1 MKKIIFAVASVLMVA
16 VIAVCIFIQE
26 RELMNSVYFTVRADG
41 EATQS
46 VNLYH
51 KNDQYYVF
59 LPSYASLDT
68 VSVSHKTGCSFYL
81 DGKYY
86 NADSSLEEITLDRV
100 YQAEIKNSLGFT
112 VCSADII
119 FMKAEK
125 LPTLSLTLVDGTLD
139 DVHKDKEK
147 NLTGYAT
154 MIEPN
159 STVNYMG
166 QFGQFHG
173 RGNSSWDQKKKPYAL
188 EFDQETELL
197 NMGKHQ
203 KYTLIANAMDE
214 SGLRNKLVYDAAEA
228 IGLQNHVKSEYVDL
242 YVNGDY
248 VGLYLL
254 TNKVSI
260 FENNPDVVDLE
271 ANTQSMNQYPLNSYE
286 TFEKYVNGI
295 YIKGYSID
303 SNPADITGSYLIEFE
318 LDDRVKNESNL
329 FITRMGQ
336 NITVKVPAYASE
348 AQMDYI
354 SGYIQN
360 MEDKLGTDEILN
372 IIDEDSWE
380 KYYLIQ
386 ETFAN
391 ISRTSY
397 FFYKNPDAEGVQ
409 LISGPIWDFDL
420 SMGTHYDNEN
430 TSPYQLHCNWGW
442 FEKYNSNETCMNGI
456 KEEYA
461 NVVRPI
467 MQEVIRNWIDKYQ
480 SLIEKSYLMNE
491 VRWEGIQYNWWVNHY
506 DTQQGHSDYLK
517 QYLTERLKYL
527 DYLWL
532 GAEKP
537 QEVMENEAVRP
548 AVSAPAPVAPP
559 TLPQRALA
567 MLSNEQNYVKY
578 GIVLFGGVSLVC
590 IAIDARKS
598 LKARRK
604 SDG

>member
-1 MKKIIFAVASVLMVA
+1 MKKIIFAVATVLMIA
-16 VIAVCIFIQE
+16 VIAVCVLVQE
-26 RELMNSVYFTVRADG
+26 QDLMNSVCFTVRADG

-46 VNLYH
+46 VNLYY
-51 KNDQYYVF
+51 KNDQYYAF
-59 LPSYASLDT
+59 LPSYATLDT

-81 DGKYY
+81 DGEYY
-86 NADSSLEEITLDRV
+86 NADSSLADIILDRA
-100 YQAEIKNSLGFT
+100 YQAEIKNSLGIT
-112 VCSADII
+112 VCSANIV

-125 LPTLSLTLVDGTLD
+125 IPTLSLTLVDGTLD
-139 DVHKDKEK
+139 DVHKNKEK

-154 MIEPN
+154 VIEPN

-166 QFGQFHG
+166 EIGQFRG
-173 RGNSSWDQKKKPYAL
+173 RGNSSWDQQKKPYAL
-188 EFDQETELL
+188 EFDQEVELL
-197 NMGKHQ
+197 NMGKHTD
-203 KYTLIANAMDE
+203 YVLIANAMDE
-214 SGLRNKLVYDAAEA
+214 SNLRNKLVYDAAEA
-228 IGLQNHVKSEYVDL
+228 IGLESYVKSEYVDL

-260 FENNPDVVDLE
+260 FENNPNVVDLE
-271 ANTQSMNQYPLNSYE
+271 ANTQALNQYPLSSYE

-303 SNPADITGSYLIEFE
+303 YNPADITGSYLIEFE
-318 LDDRVKNESNL
+318 LDARVQNESNL

-354 SGYIQN
+354 SAYVQN
-360 MEDKLGTDEILN
+360 LEDKLGTDEILS

-386 ETFAN
+386 EVFAN
-391 ISRTSY
+391 ISRTSF
-397 FFYKNPDAEGVQ
+397 FFYKNPDADGVQ

-420 SMGTHYDNEN
+420 SMGAYYDNEN

-467 MQEVIRNWIDKYQ
+467 IQEAIENWIDKYQ
-480 SLIEKSYLMNE
+480 IMIEKSYLMNE

-517 QYLTERLKYL
+517 QYLSERLKYL

-537 QEVMENEAVRP
+537 QEVMENEAIRP
-548 AVSAPAPVAPP
+548 EASAPVQAQAP
-559 TLPQRALA
+559 TLPQRVLA

-578 GIVLFGGVSLVC
+578 GIVFFGGVILVC
-590 IAIDARKS
+590 LAIDAGKILRK
-598 LKARRK
+598 RRK